1 MSMKWVLS
9 HATDGLHH
17 WLLQQ
22 GENTR
27 SLIINLQRL
36 SLRLVGITK
45 RLFFLQVQGLLN
57 KKILLRSE
65 YGVVIGEAPFTS
77 KPSPGQLTMNGQK
90 LFHRIEDQKLVLLN
104 SEKAVVGT
112 SDLTQNA
119 INDKLEFYSL
129 LFGFAWF
136 ITADIAEKDGLLP
149 ATA

>member
-1 MSMKWVLS
+1 MKWVLS

-22 GENTR
+22 EENTR

-36 SLRLVGITK
+36 SLRLIGITK

-65 YGVVIGEAPFTS
+65 YGVVIGEAPFAN
-77 KPSPGQLTMNGQK
+77 KPSPGQLTINGQK
-90 LFHRIEDQKLVLLN
+90 MYHRIEDEKLVLLN
-104 SEKAVVGT
+104 SEKAVVGS
-112 SDLTQNA
+112 SDLTPNSLT
-119 INDKLEFYSL
+119 DKFEFYSL

-136 ITADIAEKDGLLP
+136 LTADVAEKDGLLP